1 MKKAFLFVA
10 ALAFGMTALA
20 QTGLE
25 PEQAN
30 HSDVLMTINGKPVSA
45 EEFLYIYEKNN
56 QAGAID
62 PKTMEEYLDMFI
74 NFKLKVVEAESQG
87 IDTTEAFKKELKGY
101 RAQATP
107 KYLQDEAAMDSLI
120 EMSWRH
126 LSKDRRAAH
135 IAIQCAPTATE
146 QQNDS
151 VLALINAARER
162 VTIGKE
168 VIKGK
173 GKKAKKVRQPVEAF
187 DVVARELSTDPN
199 VQETG
204 GELGWITPF
213 RYVYSLEEAVY
224 NTPVGQV
231 SEVFRTQYGYHIV
244 LVEEERDHLE
254 VKASHIM
261 KMVPRGENTDSVNA
275 VKKALIDSIALVVNK
290 DNFAEVAQRESDDRG
305 SSMKGGDLGWFGKG
319 MMVKPFEEAAFSMK
333 EGQISAPFRTNYG
346 WHIILKEGERG
357 IQPLDSMRAQVA
369 RQVQRDERAKEA
381 DKSFIRK
388 TRAEYNLPAE
398 MSDADVKAYADAHLE
413 EKYPELKNLVQEYH
427 DGILLFEVSLREVW
441 DKAAKD
447 TAGLEAFFA
456 ANKKKYTWEK
466 PHFKGY
472 LLQCKD
478 KSSAKAAQAII
489 KSAHPDSV
497 KNYIHHRVN
506 CDTLNYVKMQY
517 GLWEEGKNAAVDKYG
532 LKVKKAEFTPSEEYP
547 VVVCVGKKLTAPAT
561 WEDEKGKV
569 TTDYQDYL
577 EAEWIKALRA
587 KYPVVIDEKVWN
599 KIKK

>member
-1 MKKAFLFVA
+1 MKKSIFLIVATAFSMGLF
-10 ALAFGMTALA
+10 A
-20 QTGLE
+20 QTE
-25 PEQAN
+25 
-30 HSDVLMTINGKPVSA
+30 LMTINGKAVST

-56 QAGAID
+56 QAGALD

-74 NFKLKVVEAESQG
+74 NFKLKVTEAEAQG

-126 LSKDRRAAH
+126 MAKDRRAAH
-135 IAIQCAPTATE
+135 IAIQCPATATPE
-146 QQNDS
+146 QADS
-151 VLALINAARER
+151 ALMKINEAYER

-173 GKKAKKVRQPVEAF
+173 GRKAKKVRQPVEDFAA
-187 DVVARELSTDPN
+187 VAREMSTDPN
-199 VQETG
+199 VQQSG

-213 RYVYSLEEAVY
+213 RYVYPLEEAVY
-224 NTPVGQV
+224 GTEVGKV
-231 SEVFRTQYGYHIV
+231 SAPFRTQYGWHIV
-244 LVEEERDHLE
+244 LVEEERDHKE
-254 VKASHIM
+254 VKAAHIM
-261 KMVPRGENTDSVNA
+261 KMVPADSLND
-275 VKKALIDSIALVVNK
+275 VKKALIDSIAKVVNK
-290 DNFAEVAQRESDDRG
+290 DNFAEVAQHESDDRG
-305 SSMKGGDLGWFGKG
+305 SSAKGGELGWFGKG
-319 MMVKPFEEAAFSMK
+319 MMVSAFEDEAFRLA
-333 EGQISAPFRTNYG
+333 EGEISAPFRTQYG

-357 IQPLDSMRAQVA
+357 IQPLDSMRPQIQ
-369 RQVQRDERAKEA
+369 RQVMRDERAKEA

-398 MSDADVKAYADAHLE
+398 MSDADVKAYADEHLE
-413 EKYPELKNLVQEYH
+413 DKYPELKNLVQEYH

-447 TAGLEAFFA
+447 TAGLETYFA
-456 ANKKKYTWEK
+456 ANKKNYTWEK
-466 PHFKGY
+466 PHFKGW

-478 KSSAKAAQAII
+478 KQSAKAAQAII

-497 KNYIHHRVN
+497 KTYIAHRVN
-506 CDTLNYVKMQY
+506 MDTLNCVKAQQ
-517 GLWEEGKNAAVDKYG
+517 GLWEEGKNAAIDVYG
-532 LKVKKAEFTPSEEYP
+532 LKVKGVEFTPNEQLP
-547 VVVCVGKKLTAPAT
+547 VVVCVGKKLKAPAT

-577 EAEWIKALRA
+577 EAAWIKTLRE
-587 KYPVVIDEKVWN
+587 KYPVVINEEVWA

>member
-10 ALAFGMTALA
+10 AAVMSTMAFA
-20 QTGLE
+20 QSET
-25 PEQAN
+25 
-30 HSDVLMTINGKPVSA
+30 LMTINGKPVSA

-135 IAIQCAPTATE
+135 IAIQCAPTASE

-162 VTIGKE
+162 VTIGKG
-168 VIKGK
+168 VMKGK
-173 GKKAKKVRQPVEAF
+173 GKRAKLVRQPVEAF
-187 DVVARELSTDPN
+187 DVVAREISTDPN

-244 LVEEERDHLE
+244 LVEEERDHVE

-290 DNFAEVAQRESDDRG
+290 DNFADVAMRESDDRG

-319 MMVKPFEEAAFSMK
+319 MMVKPFEDAAFGMK
-333 EGQISAPFRTNYG
+333 EGEISAPFRTNYG

-357 IQPLDSMRAQVA
+357 IQPLDSMRAQIT

-398 MSDADVKAYADAHLE
+398 MSDADVKAYADEHLE
-413 EKYPELKNLVQEYH
+413 AKYPELKNLVQEYH

-456 ANKKKYTWEK
+456 AHKKDYTWDK

-478 KSSAKAAQAII
+478 QRSAKSAQAII

-497 KNYIHHRVN
+497 KNYIRHRVN

-517 GLWEEGKNAAVDKYG
+517 GLWEEGKNPAVDKYG
-532 LKVKKAEFTPSEEYP
+532 LKIKKAEYTPSEEHP
-547 VVVCVGKKLTAPAT
+547 VVVCVGKKLTAPVT

-569 TTDYQDYL
+569 TTAYQDYL

-587 KYPVVIDEKVWN
+587 KYPVVIDEKVWQ
-599 KIKK
+599 KIKR